1 MPLKISLK
9 FPQVSNSFR
18 FLWKHFAKYKL
29 LLSLAVL
36 GSILDG
42 LAYSSLS
49 FLLKHLIDKVIV
61 EKNLYLLKLFAL
73 GLLFI
78 GLIKEIGFFLSE
90 FLYKKIV
97 INITNN
103 LRMQAYKKLCRLT
116 FDSFISR
123 QSQFS
128 IESIIL
134 TDIKDFKTHL
144 EGFGVKLLREFFTA
158 LAMIGVLIYL
168 DAFLFLIFIPIALFL
183 VIIFSYFGK
192 KRKKYAQLYQNN
204 LSKFLELLKSVVNN
218 FENIKFFDYRKTLEI
233 FKKEVK
239 KLKDLEL
246 KALFYTTLYLVLVET
261 LGFLF
266 AALIIY
272 IGGYR
277 VIEGHL
283 TPGAFISFI
292 GSLFILYT
300 ALQNLQKAAI
310 NFKSLEAI
318 IERIEAFLSL
328 KEEEKK
334 VSTVQLKPWSKGPD
348 IKIENLS
355 IQVKTENS
363 SSNSIK
369 KILSDFSIEI
379 PSGRK
384 VFIEG
389 PSGRGKSTFIK
400 VLAKI
405 ISNSPKFQIKGKIF
419 YNGIPIEDIPPS
431 FFRQNTYYQSQKVML
446 FNTTI
451 RDNLLLV
458 NPSADEEA
466 LKRALILAKADFVF
480 QKLPKG
486 LDTDLGKD
494 GITLSGGEEQRIALA
509 RLFLNPKPLIFLDEA
524 TASVDKKTEEE
535 IIKNLLK
542 EFPLSTI
549 FFISHRTEQSKFF
562 DMKISLL

>member
-1 MPLKISLK
+1 M
-9 FPQVSNSFR
+9 
-18 FLWKHFAKYKL
+18 
-29 LLSLAVL
+29 
-36 GSILDG
+36 
-42 LAYSSLS
+42 
-49 FLLKHLIDKVIV
+49 
-61 EKNLYLLKLFAL
+61 
-73 GLLFI
+73 
-78 GLIKEIGFFLSE
+78 
-90 FLYKKIV
+90 
-97 INITNN
+97 
-103 LRMQAYKKLCRLT
+103 
-116 FDSFISR
+116 
-123 QSQFS
+123 
-128 IESIIL
+128 
-134 TDIKDFKTHL
+134 
-144 EGFGVKLLREFFTA
+144 
-158 LAMIGVLIYL
+158 
-168 DAFLFLIFIPIALFL
+168 
-183 VIIFSYFGK
+183 
-192 KRKKYAQLYQNN
+192 
-204 LSKFLELLKSVVNN
+204 
-218 FENIKFFDYRKTLEI
+218 
-233 FKKEVK
+233 EVK

-334 VSTVQLKPWSKGPD
+334 VSTVQLKPWSKGPA

-458 NPSADEEA
+458 NPSADDEA
-466 LKRALILAKADFVF
+466 LERALILAKADFVF